1 MSLAVESSRLHDVDH
16 PGCVLTG
23 MVDGRANKPKA
34 ARLQSLLNAWNSR
47 MRANNLSTSEVYL
60 QATSHRQSARYTAT
74 LIESMQIRLI
84 TEGITPV
91 L

>member
-1 MSLAVESSRLHDVDH
+1 MA
-16 PGCVLTG
+16 
-23 MVDGRANKPKA
+23 DGRANKPKA
-34 ARLQSLLNAWNSR
+34 ARLQSLLNAWDSR
-47 MRANNLSTSEVYL
+47 MRPHNPSTSEAYL
-60 QATSHRQSARYTAT
+60 QATSHRQSARYTAA